1 VNDPKQ
7 PSTWLSWVPL
17 FVLFLSLVAVVVV
30 YFVVP
35 GDAMTHLKVITG
47 YVTLMLLFFFGL
59 MVLFAIARGTIDL
72 SHLLSEAG
80 GGASMSRFQLLIF
93 TFVIAFSLFL
103 IIVSSDP
110 MKFPVIP
117 AEILTLLGISASTY
131 AVSKGIQASSPTLR
145 KDDNG
150 DSTVTVQKKTEVK
163 EEEIAQ
169 GPTSSS
175 SSSNG

>member
-1 VNDPKQ
+1 VSDPKQ
-7 PSTWLSWVPL
+7 SSTWLSWVPL
-17 FVLFLSLVAVVVV
+17 IFLFLSLLAVIVV
-30 YFVVP
+30 YFFVP
-35 GDAMTHLKVITG
+35 GDAMNHLKVVTG

-59 MVLFAIARGTIDL
+59 MVLFAIARGAIDL

-103 IIVSSDP
+103 IIVSSNP

-131 AVSKGIQASSPTLR
+131 AVSKGIQASSPTLK
-145 KDDNG
+145 KDG
-150 DSTVTVQKKTEVK
+150 EPTATVEEETEVK
-163 EEEIAQ
+163 SKKTTQVPTANEEPK
-169 GPTSSS
+169 G
-175 SSSNG
+175 

>member
-1 VNDPKQ
+1 MNDPKQ

-17 FVLFLSLVAVVVV
+17 IFLFLSLLAVIVV
-30 YFVVP
+30 YFTVP
-35 GDAMTHLKVITG
+35 GTALDRLTVVVG

-80 GGASMSRFQLLIF
+80 GGASMSRFQLMIF

-103 IIVSSDP
+103 MIVSSKP
-110 MKFPVIP
+110 MKFPVVP

-131 AVSKGIQASSPTLR
+131 AVSKGIQASSPTL
-145 KDDNG
+145 KKGEDG
-150 DSTVTVQKKTEVK
+150 EPAATVQEKTVVKTEK
-163 EEEIAQ
+163 IAQ
-169 GPTSSS
+169 VPSEPAQP
-175 SSSNG
+175 